1 VIDGV
6 LIVGSSGHA
15 RVIVDIIE
23 RTGVQTILGLLDD
36 TKAEGTIEIGYP
48 VLGSLADV
56 PEIVRQHN
64 ARGFLVAVGDNWS
77 RGTVAAKIKKMAPE
91 LPAIVALHPSA
102 QVARS
107 ACLGPGTAVMAGAVV
122 NSNASVGSFCIINTR
137 ASIDHD
143 SHLEDFASIGP
154 GATLAGNVRV
164 GAYSAICL
172 QAGVAEK
179 VCIGSHTVVG
189 AGSVVLDDLPDGVLA
204 FGTPARVVRSRSKGD
219 RYLR

>member
-1 VIDGV
+1 MDGL

-23 RTGVQTILGLLDD
+23 CAGAYTILGFLDD
-36 TKAEGTIEIGYP
+36 TKASGAIEIGYP
-48 VLGSLADV
+48 ILGSVADV
-56 PEIVRQHN
+56 PEIARQHD
-64 ARGFLVAVGDNWS
+64 ARGFFVAVGDNWN
-77 RGTVAAKIKKMAPE
+77 RGTLAAKVKQLAPA
-91 LPAIVALHPSA
+91 LPAIIAVHPSA
-102 QVARS
+102 QLARS

-143 SHLEDFASIGP
+143 SQLEDFASIGP

-172 QAGVAEK
+172 QACVAEK
-179 VCIGSHTVVG
+179 VSIGSHSVVG
-189 AGSVVLDDLPDGVLA
+189 AGSVAFDDLPDGVLA
-204 FGTPARVVRSRSKGD
+204 YGTPALVVRSRSKGD

>member
-1 VIDGV
+1 MSGV

-23 RTGVQTILGLLDD
+23 RTGSHTILGFLDD
-36 TKAEGTIEIGYP
+36 TKDQGMIEIGYP
-48 VLGSLADV
+48 VLGNVADL
-56 PEIVRQHN
+56 PEIVLRHSLQ
-64 ARGFLVAVGDNWS
+64 GIFVAVGDNWS
-77 RGTVAAKIKKMAPE
+77 RGSVAAKIKQLAPA
-91 LPAIVALHPSA
+91 LPAILAVHPSA

-107 ACLGPGTAVMAGAVV
+107 ACIGPGTALMAGAVV

-143 SHLEDFASIGP
+143 CQLEDFASIGP

-164 GAYSAICL
+164 GAHSAICL
-172 QAGVAEK
+172 QACVTEGVS
-179 VCIGSHTVVG
+179 IGSHTVVG

-204 FGTPARVVRSRSKGD
+204 YGTPALVVRSRSKAD
-219 RYLR
+219 RYLW

>member
-1 VIDGV
+1 MGGV

-23 RTGVQTILGLLDD
+23 RNGAHSILGFLDD
-36 TKAEGTIEIGYP
+36 TKEPGMIEIGYP
-48 VLGSLADV
+48 VLGSLDDLL
-56 PEIVRQHN
+56 EIVRKHDPQ
-64 ARGFLVAVGDNWS
+64 GFFIAVGDNWN
-77 RGTVAAKIKKMAPE
+77 RGIVAAKIKRLTPA
-91 LPAIVALHPSA
+91 LPAISALHPSA

-122 NSNASVGSFCIINTR
+122 NSNASVGSFCIVNTR
-137 ASIDHD
+137 ASVDHD
-143 SHLEDFASIGP
+143 SQLDDFASIGP

-172 QAGVAEK
+172 QACVSEN
-179 VCIGSHTVVG
+179 VTIGSHTVVG
-189 AGSVVLDDLPDGVLA
+189 AGSVVLGDLPDGVVA
-204 FGTPARVVRSRSKGD
+204 YGTPARIVRSRSNGD

>member
-1 VIDGV
+1 MNGV

-23 RTGVQTILGLLDD
+23 RTGAHSILGFLDD
-36 TKAEGTIEIGYP
+36 TKEPGMIEIGYQI
-48 VLGSLADV
+48 LGSLADL
-56 PEIVRQHN
+56 PEIVREHN
-64 ARGFLVAVGDNWS
+64 PQGFFIAIGDNWK
-77 RGTVAAKIKKMAPE
+77 RGIVAAKMMQLKPV
-91 LPAIVALHPSA
+91 LPAFAALHPGA

-122 NSNASVGSFCIINTR
+122 NSNASVGSFCIVNTR
-137 ASIDHD
+137 ASVDHD
-143 SHLEDFASIGP
+143 SHLDDFASIGP

-172 QAGVAEK
+172 QACVAER

-189 AGSVVLDDLPDGVLA
+189 AGSVVLGDLPDGVVA
-204 FGTPARVVRSRSKGD
+204 YGTPARIVRSRSKDD

>member
-1 VIDGV
+1 MNRV

-23 RTGVQTILGLLDD
+23 RIGTHSILGFLDD
-36 TKAEGTIEIGYP
+36 TKLPGMIEIGYP
-48 VLGSLADV
+48 ILGSLDDL
-56 PEIVRQHN
+56 PEIVREHSPQ
-64 ARGFLVAVGDNWS
+64 GFFVAIGDNWN
-77 RGTVAAKIKKMAPE
+77 RGTVAAKMKQLALA
-91 LPAIVALHPSA
+91 LPAITAVHPGA

-107 ACLGPGTAVMAGAVV
+107 ACLGPGTAVMAGGVV
-122 NSNASVGSFCIINTR
+122 NSNASVGSFCIVNTR

-143 SHLEDFASIGP
+143 SHLDDFASIGP

-172 QAGVAEK
+172 EACVAEK
-179 VCIGSHTVVG
+179 VSIGSHAVVG
-189 AGSVVLDDLPDGVLA
+189 AGSVVLGDLPDQVVA
-204 FGTPARVVRSRSKGD
+204 YGTPARVIRSRSPGD

>member
-1 VIDGV
+1 MNGV

-23 RTGVQTILGLLDD
+23 RTGAHSILGFLDD
-36 TKAEGTIEIGYP
+36 TKEPGMIEIGYQI
-48 VLGSLADV
+48 LGSLADL
-56 PEIVRQHN
+56 PEIVREHN
-64 ARGFLVAVGDNWS
+64 PQGFFIAIGDNWK
-77 RGTVAAKIKKMAPE
+77 RGIVAAKMMQLKPV
-91 LPAIVALHPSA
+91 LPAFAALHPGA

-122 NSNASVGSFCIINTR
+122 NSNASVGSFCIVNTR
-137 ASIDHD
+137 ASVDHD
-143 SHLEDFASIGP
+143 SHLDDFASIGP

-164 GAYSAICL
+164 GAYPAICL
-172 QAGVAEK
+172 QACVAER

-189 AGSVVLDDLPDGVLA
+189 AGSVVLGDLPDGVVA
-204 FGTPARVVRSRSKGD
+204 YGTPARIVRSRSKDD